1 MAKSSNATTGQ
12 IIRRIRTKE
21 FAPVYSLFGGDA
33 FLEDFFMN
41 ELSKTFLNKNG
52 KRQHFSLDY
61 DKPEY
66 LFLELSSIS
75 LFKEKKI
82 IIVREIK
89 KLKSEK
95 ARNELYHYIKNPNY
109 NIVLILISDMY
120 DMKNTFLKKISTLSQ
135 LMDFRP
141 PFENEMKQWIS
152 YVLQYKKIKVKAAI
166 LEEYI
171 QLYGDSIAHVINEID
186 KASLLLGDVE
196 INENN
201 IEKLDGFDRI
211 FQIWHLQDSLGK
223 KE

>member
-1 MAKSSNATTGQ
+1 MNNSVPKKFKINNL
-12 IIRRIRTKE
+12 
-21 FAPVYSLFGGDA
+21 VYSLDG
-33 FLEDFFMN
+33 EITN
-41 ELSKTFLNKNG
+41 TEI
-52 KRQHFSLDY
+52 H
-61 DKPEY
+61 
-66 LFLELSSIS
+66 
-75 LFKEKKI
+75 FKEKKI

-171 QLYGDSIAHVINEID
+171 QLYGDSIAHV
-186 KASLLLGDVE
+186 KMLLTRPRRGSRSALSGSCQTRWWQYMSCYPH
-196 INENN
+196 
-201 IEKLDGFDRI
+201 G
-211 FQIWHLQDSLGK
+211 
-223 KE
+223 